1 MAWQDQTSAASV
13 QLPEKQEILH
23 RQKIHHEQEN
33 NCPGKI
39 SPSSQWTFQVLV
51 AESENV
57 NKGLQGG
64 LEFIQTIQNVFD
76 HIKLKKRRKKV
87 ANQYVHKNWMFDYP
101 ASLIF
106 IVSGSKSHTS
116 DHCQQ
121 YEWKLQVRTLAAFL
135 WESSF
140 FISDKLRW
148 WTSRCLCCS
157 CILTEMASFSSCSW
171 KK

>member
-39 SPSSQWTFQVLV
+39 SPSPQRTFQVLV

-57 NKGLQGG
+57 NKGLQCG

-76 HIKLKKRRKKV
+76 HIKLKKRRRKV

-106 IVSGSKSHTS
+106 IVSGSNSHTS